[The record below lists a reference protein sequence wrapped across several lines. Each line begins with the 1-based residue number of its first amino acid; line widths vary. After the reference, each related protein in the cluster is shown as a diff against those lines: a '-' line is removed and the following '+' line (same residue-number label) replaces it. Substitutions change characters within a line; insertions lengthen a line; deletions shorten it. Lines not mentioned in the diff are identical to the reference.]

1 MASGLSRDEE
11 AGLLYNKL
19 SDPAP
24 APSSGDTSLY
34 QRLSANQSSGN
45 QPGPSQDG
53 LFGRLSGGVGMA
65 AMGVPGPLFAG
76 LAAQGLARHASD
88 DDAKP
93 FETAGAGFAPKIA
106 RPAETPPLQPM
117 PDMSAPVQPASALNP
132 ALSQIGRPMGGG
144 APGGM
149 NPLHQRF
156 LDAQAQQ
163 LGTLGQEQGLTSMA
177 GMAKEEHTQQMS
189 ELESQEAGRQ
199 KYEAIS
205 AKRVEDDAA
214 SRFQANWEANQKM
227 ADELARSKPDP
238 GRLMASAS
246 HGMQFTMAIGAVAGG
261 MLSALNG
268 GPNQFLEHLD
278 KIIDRD
284 VSAQNQAIENKRSAL
299 GMKQTMLSQFIQQ
312 TGDRRLGASQYRQML
327 LEAAKS
333 QLKAQD
339 SALGIPEQRAGT
351 QLAVNALQQKIDGLN
366 EINTKDAWKQY
377 QAQAAAAEAQRRA
390 AEERAFQ
397 HELQVGELG
406 VKVDNAKTARI
417 AALRDGKNGGKD
429 PLAAAGQAYDVHSKY
444 LAGATKD
451 LVGVPGDITSKL
463 GVQHLPWQTDARSY
477 DTKIDKYN
485 QEIDTIIGHWAK
497 DEEGKIPV
505 EEFRRATER
514 FELRKEGMTDQEKLD
529 RIQAAKQWVDE
540 RAKTAGVGR
549 AGDVTPGAPAGD
561 PGVSSFRPNG
571 GGR

>member
-117 PDMSAPVQPASALNP
+117 PDMSAPVQPAPALNP

-163 LGTLGQEQGLTSMA
+163 LGTLGQEQGLTAMA
-177 GMAKEEHTQQMS
+177 GMAKEKHTQQMS

-284 VSAQNQAIENKRSAL
+284 VAAQNQAIENKRSAL

-406 VKVDNAKTARI
+406 VKVDNARTARI
-417 AALRDGKNGGKD
+417 SALRDGKGDKD
-429 PLAAAGQAYDVHSKY
+429 PTIDAARAFDVHTKY
-444 LAGATKD
+444 LADAPKD
-451 LVGVPGDITSKL
+451 LIGVSGDTSIRMGGL
-463 GVQHLPWQTDARSY
+463 HTPWQSDARGY
-477 DTKIDKYN
+477 GVKLDKYN
-485 QEIDTIIGHWAK
+485 QEIDTIVGHWAK

-505 EEFRRATER
+505 EEFKRATDR
-514 FELRKEGMTDQEKLD
+514 FELKKDMPDEEKRQ
-529 RIQAAKQWVDE
+529 RIEAAKQWVDE
-540 RAKTAGVGR
+540 RAKTKGVGR
-549 AGDVTPGAPAGD
+549 AGEVTPGAPAGS

-571 GGR
+571 VGR